1 MLRSLFSGVSG
12 LRNHQIQMDVI
23 GNNIANVNTIGFKA
37 GRATFQESLSQVL
50 QNGRKPSGNMGGMNP
65 MSVGLGMTVA
75 SVDNL
80 FTQGN
85 LERTGNPLD
94 LAIQGDAFFVLN
106 DGTNDYFTRAGNFQI
121 DSAGNLVF
129 GNTGYHVQ
137 GRMADSNGEI
147 SSAAQVQDVRLPF
160 GQKAAAKATTTVS
173 FSGNLDFDTF
183 QRAQVLS
190 SAYASNAKVVGG
202 ALTTPLDLTTANE
215 LTVTIDDDGGST
227 INETLTLNP
236 TTYSTVSAVVAAI
249 NQQIQSNH
257 ALNGEVVAE
266 VVNEGG
272 SEKVEIRTTDKG
284 GSTTTLELSGSATT
298 PLSLGTTAVTGTVAT
313 TALKDLD
320 FISSNLSSGD
330 EIRINGTDHSG
341 ASVSGTYTYT
351 DGDTVQNLLDKMKE
365 IFSDASVT
373 LADDGTLK
381 IEDAMAGK
389 SKTTVNMTFVD
400 KDTSTIAI
408 MPTFDITT
416 EGRDAGEHEASIST
430 YDSKGAT
437 HTVTLKFTNNSTAD
451 EPDLWRWEAVVDNG
465 EIVPES
471 GNRGVVKFNP
481 NGSLAY
487 FQSEDGLPL
496 SFEPGNGATTMTMDI
511 GAGAANSFTGLT
523 QLKNPTTAAAT
534 EQDGYGLGDLYN
546 ISFDETGKITGHFT
560 NGINQ
565 VLAQVALATFQ
576 NQAGLEDMGENVF
589 TVGNNS
595 GMAVKG
601 WAGSTVRADIAPGH
615 LEMSNVDLAQEF
627 TNMIVAQRGF
637 QANARVITTSDTL
650 LEEIVRLKR

>member
-23 GNNIANVNTIGFKA
+23 GNNIANVNTIGFKS
-37 GRATFQESLSQVL
+37 GRVTFQESLSQAL
-50 QNGRKPSGNMGGMNP
+50 QNGRKPNGNLGGLNP

-94 LAIQGDAFFVLN
+94 LAIQGNAFFVLN
-106 DGTNDYFTRAGNFQI
+106 DGTNDYFTRAGNFQV

-137 GRMADSNGEI
+137 GRIADSNGKV
-147 SSAAQVQDVRLPF
+147 SSASQVQDIHLPF
-160 GQKAAAKATTTVS
+160 GQKAAAKATTLVN

-190 SAYASNAKVVGG
+190 SSYATNANIVGG
-202 ALTTPLDLTTANE
+202 ALTTPVDLTTANE
-215 LTVTIDDDGGST
+215 LNVTVDNDGGST
-227 INETLTLNP
+227 ISETLTLNP
-236 TTYSTVSAVVAAI
+236 TTYSTVSAIVAAI
-249 NQQIQSNH
+249 NQQIQSNS

-272 SEKVEIRTTDKG
+272 SDKVSIRTTDKG
-284 GSTTTLELSGSATT
+284 GSSTSLTLSGSATT
-298 PLSLGTTAVTGTVAT
+298 PLSLSTSTATGTVAT
-313 TALKDLD
+313 TDLKNLD
-320 FISSNLSSGD
+320 FISDNLSTGD
-330 EIRINGTDHSG
+330 EIRINGTNHNGESI
-341 ASVSGTYTYT
+341 SGTYTYT
-351 DGDTVQNLLDKMKE
+351 DGDTVQNLLDKMSE
-365 IFSDASVT
+365 VFSDASVS
-373 LADDGTLK
+373 LAADGSLK
-381 IEDAMAGK
+381 IEDATAGA
-389 SKTTVNMTFVD
+389 SNATVSMNFYD

-408 MPTFDITT
+408 LPTFDITSA
-416 EGRDAGEHEASIST
+416 GRDADESESSISV

-437 HTVTLKFTNNSTAD
+437 HTVTLRFTNNSTTD
-451 EPDLWRWEAVVDNG
+451 EPDLWRWEAVVDDG
-465 EIVPES
+465 EIVPGS

-481 NGSLAY
+481 DGSLAY
-487 FQSEDGLPL
+487 FQSEDGSPL
-496 SFEPGNGATTMTMDI
+496 TFEPGNGATAMSIDI
-511 GAGAANSFTGLT
+511 GAGEANSFAGLT
-523 QLKNPTTAAAT
+523 QLKNPTTAVAT
-534 EQDGYGLGDLYN
+534 EQDGYGFGDLYD
-546 ISFDETGKITGHFT
+546 ISVDETGNITGHFT

-589 TVGNNS
+589 AAGNNS

-601 WAGSTVRADIAPGH
+601 WAGSTISADIAPGH

-650 LEEIVRLKR
+650 LDEIVRLKR